1 MHRRTFIAAG
11 GRIAAG
17 IAITGCLPRS
27 RSGPAPASR
36 QRVDLVPVGV
46 SWDRI
51 IRTTVGLR
59 PHRDSGF
66 VVRADRLDEKTI
78 IHNYGHGGAGYSLSW
93 GTGAPVAD
101 LALPHTER
109 RVAVIGCEIVGLTAA
124 RQLQHRGFEVTIY
137 AAALPPETT

>member
-36 QRVDLVPVGV
+36 QRVDLVPVEV
-46 SWDRI
+46 SWDRV

-66 VVRADRLDEKTI
+66 VVRADRLDEKTL
-78 IHNYGHGGAGYSLSW
+78 IHNCGHGGAGMSLSW
-93 GTGAPVAD
+93 GTGMLATE
-101 LALPHTER
+101 LALEHPER
-109 RVAVIGCEIVGLTAA
+109 KAAVIRCGIVGLTAA
-124 RQLQHRGFEVTIY
+124 RQLQG
-137 AAALPPETT
+137 